1 MKEGKLAIIWFD
13 SNELGNIGQDVI
25 LETMTTRVV
34 FILMYN
40 LPVVIKSLIWF
51 DLIQLQL

>member
-13 SNELGNIGQDVI
+13 SNEVGNIGQDVI